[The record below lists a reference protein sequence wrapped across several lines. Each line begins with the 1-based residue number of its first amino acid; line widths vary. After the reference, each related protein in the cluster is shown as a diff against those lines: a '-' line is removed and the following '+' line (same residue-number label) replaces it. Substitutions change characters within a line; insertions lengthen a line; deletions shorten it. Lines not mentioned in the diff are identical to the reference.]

1 MRARHRFIL
10 ADPLSTPPAPPRWSV
25 QSPGPEPG
33 LFHPLTP
40 GAQRNQIGSER
51 ALASV
56 SSRWSEA
63 IGRVAQGRRRGSL
76 ASLFP

>member
-1 MRARHRFIL
+1 MRASGPTQH
-10 ADPLSTPPAPPRWSV
+10 APQPPRG
-25 QSPGPEPG
+25 GPFKALARSRG
-33 LFHPLTP
+33 FFIRYV

-56 SSRWSEA
+56 SSGWSEA